1 MLGGTA
7 VKQLWEFARAATLH
21 PGDRAD
27 LGHLEKHGPEVPAH
41 AGAAGDEA
49 AAAPAIEAR
58 CVSGPRAPAPRR
70 GHRELRGPAPRAA
83 RAGLSGRLLDS
94 QGPCAPAAAAA
105 RGEGDDALRD
115 EAGRDTPAG
124 DVRRSLLVRIT
135 RATTVNDFAKLGTAL
150 GGRPTIVE
158 RLPRTDRE
166 RLDHIAIARCGL
178 PRQR

>member
-135 RATTVNDFAKLGTAL
+135 RATTINDFAWL
-150 GGRPTIVE
+150 
-158 RLPRTDRE
+158 
-166 RLDHIAIARCGL
+166 
-178 PRQR
+178 

>member
-58 CVSGPRAPAPRR
+58 CVSGRGRTTERARGSRRARDPADRGTLACSLRQQAAGRVARR
-70 GHRELRGPAPRAA
+70 
-83 RAGLSGRLLDS
+83 
-94 QGPCAPAAAAA
+94 AAA
-105 RGEGDDALRD
+105 RR
-115 EAGRDTPAG
+115 PAA
-124 DVRRSLLVRIT
+124 DYRR
-135 RATTVNDFAKLGTAL
+135 A
-150 GGRPTIVE
+150 
-158 RLPRTDRE
+158 
-166 RLDHIAIARCGL
+166 
-178 PRQR
+178 

>member
-70 GHRELRGPAPRAA
+70 GHRELRGPAIRW
-83 RAGLSGRLLDS
+83 RR
-94 QGPCAPAAAAA
+94 
-105 RGEGDDALRD
+105 
-115 EAGRDTPAG
+115 RDTPAG

-135 RATTVNDFAKLGTAL
+135 RATTINDFAWL
-150 GGRPTIVE
+150 
-158 RLPRTDRE
+158 
-166 RLDHIAIARCGL
+166 
-178 PRQR
+178 